1 VTLARIGSGAAH
13 ARLRFGVLPLSAFL
27 AWLLPA
33 PMAEAAPAAA
43 SPQLTDVRGAVR
55 GDDTGP
61 GQAVTLTVTKARQFR
76 MPVDVRDVLVADPT
90 VADVLIKTPRLVYLI
105 GNKIGD
111 TNAIF
116 LDAAGRQVLKL
127 DVRVDRDLAAVQ
139 AALTQLVPDAD
150 VKVVSLNQDLALT
163 GAVPTAQIADNVRTV
178 VRRFVDKDENIVNLM
193 KVTGAQQV
201 VIRLQIAEVSRKVT
215 KELGF
220 DLFLQGNSFT
230 FQSGALTGLGLFSNR
245 FGTGSTVGSTLGTL
259 GGNGTKGANTFSN
272 GFSTTTASGTTSTYP
287 NGPSARSTAGS
298 VEALEQQGLIK
309 ILAEPNLTALSGE
322 PASFLA
328 GGQFPIPSGKDN
340 QGNVAVTLQPYGV
353 SLAFTPVVLSQGRI
367 SLRINA
373 EVSEIDNSVALVEA
387 GFSVP
392 GLTVRQA
399 QTTVEIPSGGSLVLG
414 GLLRND
420 ASNTVNGLPG
430 LKDIPV
436 LGTLFRSTN
445 FLSQE
450 TEMVVIATPYTVR
463 PTAPTALAAP
473 TDGFA
478 PAGDLDMY
486 LLNGLYARY
495 GGGSKAP
502 GAGAATPPAP
512 DQPFGYIIP

>member
-1 VTLARIGSGAAH
+1 MTPAFPSFPTAVVFR
-13 ARLRFGVLPLSAFL
+13 VLSAWLLL
-27 AWLLPA
+27 AWLLI
-33 PMAEAAPAAA
+33 APALAGTAA
-43 SPQLTDVRGAVR
+43 AVR
-55 GDDTGP
+55 SDDAES
-61 GQAVTLTVTKARQFR
+61 GQSVVLTVTKARQFTL
-76 MPVDVRDVLVADPT
+76 PVDVRDVLVADPT
-90 VADVLIKTPRLVYLI
+90 IADVLIKTPRRVYLI
-105 GNKIGD
+105 ANKIGN
-111 TNAIF
+111 TNALF

-127 DVRVDRDLAAVQ
+127 DVRVDRDLEAVRT
-139 AALTQLVPDAD
+139 ALKQLVPDAD
-150 VKVVSLNQDLALT
+150 VTVASLNQDV
-163 GAVPTAQIADNVRTV
+163 AVSGSVPNAQTADTVRAV
-178 VRRFVDKDENIVNLM
+178 VRRFVDKDESIVNLM

-201 VIRLQIAEVSRKVT
+201 VIRLKIAEVSRKVT

-230 FQSGALTGLGLFSNR
+230 FQSGALSGLGLFSNR
-245 FGTGSTVGSTLGTL
+245 FGTASTVGSSLGTL
-259 GGNGTKGANTFSN
+259 NGNSAKGANIFSN
-272 GFSTTTASGTTSTYP
+272 GYSVTSSTGTTTSYP
-287 NGPSARSTAGS
+287 SGPSSSPLSGS

-328 GGQFPIPSGKDN
+328 GGQFPIPTSKDA
-340 QGNVAVTLQPYGV
+340 QGNPVITLQPYGV
-353 SLAFTPVVLSQGRI
+353 SLAFTPVVLEQGRI

-430 LKDIPV
+430 LKDIPI
-436 LGTLFRSTN
+436 LGTLFRSSS

-450 TEMVVIATPYTVR
+450 TEMVVIATPYVVR
-463 PTAPTALAAP
+463 PTAPAALTAP

-478 PAGDLDMY
+478 PASDLDMY

-502 GAGAATPPAP
+502 AAGSETGSGSKAAAAGVPPTVP
-512 DQPFGYIIP
+512 DKPFGYIMP